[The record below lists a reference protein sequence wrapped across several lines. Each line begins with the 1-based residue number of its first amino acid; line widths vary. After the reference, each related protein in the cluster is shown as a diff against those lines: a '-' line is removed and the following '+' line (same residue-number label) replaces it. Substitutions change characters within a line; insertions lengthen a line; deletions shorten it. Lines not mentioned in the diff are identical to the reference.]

1 MDFIKRNLLLPL
13 ILLLAPLSIY
23 AVDLNIATIDPQAAL
38 LSTDI
43 AKQEIEDL
51 QNSKEWKEV
60 ADELQVKVTE
70 AREIQEKTQKEGPTM
85 SDEEKQEA
93 AKRFQSLQQDI
104 NFLQTK
110 QRDIQNQ
117 VIQLISQQQA
127 EKFQVIVTELI
138 RAKAIT
144 LLLDRGQGSSV
155 LHADQSYDITK
166 EVVDAMNQ
174 KEE

>member
-1 MDFIKRNLLLPL
+1 M
-13 ILLLAPLSIY
+13 APLSIY

-38 LSTDI
+38 LSTDV

-117 VIQLISQQQA
+117 VIQLISQ
-127 EKFQVIVTELI
+127 VT
-138 RAKAIT
+138 
-144 LLLDRGQGSSV
+144 
-155 LHADQSYDITK
+155 YY
-166 EVVDAMNQ
+166 
-174 KEE
+174 